1 MNQFLNEEKDL
12 PKITNPKRLKIAL
25 LKTLADD
32 LLMYPK
38 DMSMMIK
45 GPEIRPYSL
54 LPMLIEV
61 FQDLAQFSI
70 NLGL

>member
-1 MNQFLNEEKDL
+1 M
-12 PKITNPKRLKIAL
+12 LKIAL
-25 LKTLADD
+25 LKTLVDD
-32 LLMYPK
+32 LLKLYPK